1 MEKKNMQKQS
11 IQEMAG
17 KIMEKHP
24 DILNMSDE
32 NLDKTYDEVYQY
44 DEVYHE
50 PTADGGYVER
60 IHTVIS

>member
-1 MEKKNMQKQS
+1 MNKKTIQKQS

-17 KIMEKHP
+17 KIMESHP

-32 NLDKTYDEVYQY
+32 NLHKTY